1 MSLNISISGE
11 EWEERRREVG
21 GEGGGGEEGRAGAGE
36 GSQGA
41 RQPQTSWGFHGHQ
54 SSGAKMLH
62 LNFFI
67 SRTQQKLN
75 LSFWNWWK
83 LN

>member
-54 SSGAKMLH
+54 SSGAKMTCS
-62 LNFFI
+62 I
-67 SRTQQKLN
+67 
-75 LSFWNWWK
+75 
-83 LN
+83 